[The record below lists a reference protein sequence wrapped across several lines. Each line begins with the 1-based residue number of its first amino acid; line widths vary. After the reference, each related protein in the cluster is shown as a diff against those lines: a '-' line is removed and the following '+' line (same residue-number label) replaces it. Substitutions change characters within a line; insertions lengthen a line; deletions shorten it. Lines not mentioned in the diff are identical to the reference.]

1 MVVLDVSVII
11 TTRNEESNIVACLE
25 SARKQTYPSEKIEL
39 IVVDNNSSDRTKDL
53 AKKYTDKVYN
63 FGPERSA
70 QRNFGV
76 RQASG
81 KYILYLDADMILSE
95 SVISEAVQKCEKE
108 SCAALYIPERII
120 GEGFWIKVRDFER
133 GFYNATCIDAV
144 RFVRKD
150 KFQEIGG
157 FDETL
162 TGPEDWDFDRRISSS
177 GKTVLIN
184 ACLYHN
190 EDNFDL
196 KKYVQKKLYYTRD
209 FERYALKWGRQD
221 KIIKRQMGP
230 GYRYFGIFLEKG
242 RFWRLFSH
250 PFLSLAM
257 YFLRLS
263 VGLSYA
269 FNFGAPAGKDRGNPS
284 AKLCLKKTGY

>member
-1 MVVLDVSVII
+1 MVVSVIV
-11 TTRNEESNIVACLE
+11 TTKNEERHIGNCLE
-25 SARKQTYPSEKIEL
+25 SVKKQSYPRESVEI
-39 IVVDNNSSDRTKDL
+39 IVVDNNSKDKTKEIAL
-53 AKKYTDKVYN
+53 RYTDKVYDC
-63 FGPERSA
+63 GPERSA
-70 QRNFGV
+70 QRNYGV
-76 RQASG
+76 VRAEG
-81 KYILYLDADMILSE
+81 KYILYLDADMALSPQ
-95 SVISEAVQKCEKE
+95 VIKECVDKCE
-108 SCAALYIPERII
+108 SRGCVALYIPERII
-120 GEGFWIKVRDFER
+120 GDGFWIRVRDFER

-150 KFQEIGG
+150 KFTEIGG

-162 TGPEDWDFDRRISSS
+162 TGPEDWDFDRRISSP
-177 GKTVLIN
+177 GKTAVIT

-196 KKYVQKKLYYTRD
+196 KKYVEKKLYYTRD

-221 KIIKRQMGP
+221 RIIKRQMGP